1 MKKIVS
7 VVLILVLVLSVGTM
21 AFADSNAVNITK
33 NPTDEVRFVGD
44 NAIFTVAATG
54 YSKFA
59 WNFQSPDGKTY
70 TVQDF
75 RNMFPYA
82 HVEGEDTATLTV
94 KNVSTAMN
102 GWAVYCAFFSGNTE
116 FDTTLAYLY
125 VTVYNPATDTAPK
138 TYTTTYYTY
147 TLLYS
152 DDYGYYYYIPE
163 DEDVVLYV
171 NEYGTYT
178 PAHPDAYDKDDVVLY
193 ADEYGTYTPAH
204 PDAYDDDDEVQYV
217 DSYTTY
223 FDDGSSVTDYQ
234 DGSYAVDSNDG
245 YVTYYDMD
253 GNSLESHEDGSYL
266 QSFTNGYWN
275 AYNASTGEFSGGMDY

>member
-1 MKKIVS
+1 MKKLVS

-21 AFADSNAVNITK
+21 TFADSSAVNITK

-70 TVQDF
+70 SVQDF

-82 HVEGEDTATLTV
+82 RVEGEDTASLTV

-116 FDTTLAYLY
+116 FDTTLAFLY
-125 VTVYNPATDTAPK
+125 VTVYNPTTNTAPK

-152 DDYGYYYYIPE
+152 DDYGYYYYIP
-163 DEDVVLYV
+163 DDDDVVLYV
-171 NEYGTYT
+171 
-178 PAHPDAYDKDDVVLY
+178 
-193 ADEYGTYTPAH
+193 DEYGTYTPAH
-204 PDAYDDDDEVQYV
+204 PDAYDYDDDDVVLYV
-217 DSYTTY
+217 DEYGTYTPAHPDAY
-223 FDDGSSVTDYQ
+223 DYVEYDDEYDDDGTWEDEYGTFTPAHPNADDY
-234 DGSYAVDSNDG
+234 DDFLYEDEFG
-245 YVTYYDMD
+245 YFMPAHPDA
-253 GNSLESHEDGSYL
+253 
-266 QSFTNGYWN
+266 F
-275 AYNASTGEFSGGMDY
+275 

>member
-1 MKKIVS
+1 MKKLVS
-7 VVLILVLVLSVGTM
+7 VVLILVLVFSVGTM
-21 AFADSNAVNITK
+21 AFADSSAVNITK

-44 NAIFTVAATG
+44 NAIFTTAATG

-70 TVQDF
+70 SVQDF

-82 HVEGEDTATLTV
+82 RVEGEDTATLTV

-125 VTVYNPATDTAPK
+125 VTVYNPTTNTAPA
-138 TYTTTYYTY
+138 TYDTIYYTY

-152 DDYGYYYYIPE
+152 DDYGYYYYIP
-163 DEDVVLYV
+163 D
-171 NEYGTYT
+171 
-178 PAHPDAYDKDDVVLY
+178 YDDDVVLY

-223 FDDGSSVTDYQ
+223 YDDGSSVTDYQ
-234 DGSYAVDSNDG
+234 DGSYAVDSNEG

-266 QSFTNGYWN
+266 QYFTNGYWN
-275 AYNASTGEFSGGMDY
+275 AYNASTGEFCGGMDY